1 MKKKGHN
8 YWRTRYKNSFLKG
21 TLSAIQ
27 VDFAYKKFQTAP
39 SSNIFGV
46 KCFKDGNTKS
56 TLPKNIETSKLA
68 LRNLRWTLK
77 GAKDNLIG

>member
-1 MKKKGHN
+1 MKKKGQN
-8 YWRTRYKNSFLKG
+8 YWRTRYKNRFHKVA
-21 TLSAIQ
+21 LSAIQ

-39 SSNIFGV
+39 SNNIFGV

-56 TLPKNIETSKLA
+56 TLTKNIETSKLA